1 MIRLVETVRIDG
13 AGELSAGSGER
24 ISRPNRAEVDLG
36 AIRDNTRILKD
47 LLGAGTTLF
56 SAVKSNG
63 YGLGLPA
70 VAEAMLAGGCDG
82 FTLSEPADAIRIRD
96 AGIKIPILLY
106 GGVFPSPAAVAE
118 MHRLGLM
125 CTVTDADTARAYSAA
140 NSSPAPL
147 GVFAK
152 IDVGLERLGTYP
164 EQGIQFI
171 RTVMGLPGIR
181 LAGIYSHIHGS
192 EAAAYREWQLGRF
205 DRLLRELQ
213 TAGIEIPLR
222 MSESSASLGLEA
234 GSLTNAADPGHLL
247 YGIAPVGRPSLP
259 GGIRPAFRALKS
271 RLIQVKDFR
280 RGEFQAQAPVPVG
293 QVRRI
298 GVMPIGRADG
308 LQYLTTGRVRVRGQ
322 LVPII
327 GRLSL
332 EHARLDL
339 TAVPGSRAGDEV
351 EIIGGRPGTEISAN
365 AVAAAGQLDQV
376 GLLVAIGPSIPRVYL
391 EDMPG
396 S

>member
-1 MIRLVETVRIDG
+1 MKG
-13 AGELSAGSGER
+13 
-24 ISRPNRAEVDLG
+24 
-36 AIRDNTRILKD
+36 
-47 LLGAGTTLF
+47 LLGTGTKLF

-82 FTLSEPADAIRIRD
+82 FTLSEPADAIRVRE

-106 GGVFPSPAAVAE
+106 GGVLPSPASVRE

-125 CTVTDADTARAYSAA
+125 CTVTDADAARAYSAA

-164 EQGIQFI
+164 EQGMQFI

-192 EAAAYREWQLGRF
+192 EVAAYREWQLGRF
-205 DRLLRELQ
+205 DRLLQELQ
-213 TAGIEIPLR
+213 AAGIEIPLR
-222 MSESSASLGLEA
+222 MSESSASLGLET

-247 YGIAPVGRPSLP
+247 YGIAPAGRPSFP
-259 GGIRPAFRALKS
+259 SGIRPAFRALKS
-271 RLIQVKDFR
+271 HVIQVKDFR
-280 RGEFQAQAPVPVG
+280 RDEFQAQSPVPAG

-308 LQYLTTGRVRVRGQ
+308 LQYLTAGRVRVRGQ
-322 LVPII
+322 LVPVI

-339 TAVPGSRAGDEV
+339 TAVPESRVGDEV
-351 EIIGGRPGTEISAN
+351 EIIDGRPGTEISAD
-365 AVAAAGQLDQV
+365 AVAAASQLDQV

-391 EDMPG
+391 EDAPPG